1 MLASCKSVANLVL
14 LKGSVGMEITV
25 SHAANV
31 TCIMAHALYILSL
44 MPSDFHL
51 FGPLTKHLAGKSL
64 AMQSATS

>member
-1 MLASCKSVANLVL
+1 
-14 LKGSVGMEITV
+14 MEITV